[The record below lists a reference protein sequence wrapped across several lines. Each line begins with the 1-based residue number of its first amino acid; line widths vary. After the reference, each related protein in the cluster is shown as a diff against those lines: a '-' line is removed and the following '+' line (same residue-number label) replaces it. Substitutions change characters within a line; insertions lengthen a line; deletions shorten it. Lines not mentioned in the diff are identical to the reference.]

1 MDLGGTKK
9 ASSKAAELFGRE
21 QRSHHACL
29 GSDSLRDHSAIRL
42 VSETIQRSDS
52 LVIPFSKTLV
62 LCRPPL
68 SSNNLLSARF

>member
-29 GSDSLRDHSAIRL
+29 GSDSLVR
-42 VSETIQRSDS
+42 
-52 LVIPFSKTLV
+52 PFSDPT
-62 LCRPPL
+62 R
-68 SSNNLLSARF
+68 